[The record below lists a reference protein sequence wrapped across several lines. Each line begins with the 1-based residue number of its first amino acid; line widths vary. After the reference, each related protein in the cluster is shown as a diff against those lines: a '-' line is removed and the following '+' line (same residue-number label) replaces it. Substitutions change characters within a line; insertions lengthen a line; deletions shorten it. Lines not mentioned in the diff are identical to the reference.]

1 MIEAGIH
8 LCEVFDYLHSCAIGE
23 IPSVIFRSH
32 LMYIIVKLKAYFCSI
47 ITSVSVTVYF
57 SACVVI
63 PSYPHYVFA
72 LGGEM

>member
-1 MIEAGIH
+1 
-8 LCEVFDYLHSCAIGE
+8 
-23 IPSVIFRSH
+23 
-32 LMYIIVKLKAYFCSI
+32 MYIIVKLKAYFCSI
-47 ITSVSVTVYF
+47 ITSVSITVYF